1 MKKSDYRKVER
12 PSKAE
17 FILDNIFAVELL
29 IFPFILLIFRK
40 PTWTSIKGAVI
51 ISVTCSALAFVGCIY
66 FSIPSKRSKAD
77 ICLNMLTIIGATS
90 IVLYSEWFPV
100 LNIFV
105 LLAAAGVIGCA
116 FFSIKREGDEVSVRT
131 KRRIVCYS
139 RWGIAALSIVLIVAV
154 LGLRI
159 QIFKEITEEQNRI
172 IQPIERQRIEPVNK
186 EYNV

>member
-1 MKKSDYRKVER
+1 MKRRGYKGIES
-12 PSKAE
+12 PSKVE
-17 FILDNIFAVELL
+17 FILDNLFAVELL

-40 PTWTSIKGAVI
+40 PTWTSITGAVI
-51 ISVTCSALAFVGCIY
+51 ISVICSVVAFVGCIY
-66 FSIPSKRSKAD
+66 FSIQSKRSKAD
-77 ICLNMLTIIGATS
+77 ICLNMLTIIGVTS

-116 FFSIKREGDEVSVRT
+116 FYSIKREGDEVTVRT

-139 RWGIAALSIVLIVAV
+139 RWGIAAISVVLIVAV

-159 QIFKEITEEQNRI
+159 QIFKEIIEEQNRL
-172 IQPIERQRIEPVNK
+172 IQPIERQRIEYVNK